1 VRYSRF
7 GFPQNRSVPA
17 IAVIDDRQPIRET
30 LRELLAL
37 KIENEEGWEVVDVA
51 PLRSLTEYPGWID
64 EASVAVVLTDE
75 RLHEGAE
82 ADAGEPVEY
91 NGHDLVDFLR
101 PRYPSL
107 PIYVVTAYPFEEPLA
122 TRFGRVED
130 VIIKGEL
137 TDKAGEYA
145 ERFVRAGSN
154 FFEEHQAELE
164 RLASLSRTAALG
176 EANADEI
183 AEMRALQERLGIPF
197 DTSTASRSQWM
208 GAFEAAIADL
218 ERVEKQLQKLKPKK

>member
-1 VRYSRF
+1 M
-7 GFPQNRSVPA
+7 PA

-37 KIENEEGWEVVDVA
+37 KIEDEEGWDVVDVA
-51 PLRSLTEYPGWID
+51 PLRSLAEYPGWID

-107 PIYVVTAYPFEEPLA
+107 PIYVVTAYPFEESLN
-122 TRFGRVED
+122 TRFGSVED
-130 VIIKGEL
+130 VIIKGDL
-137 TDKAGEYA
+137 TEKAGEYA
-145 ERFVRAGSN
+145 ERFVRAGSK

-164 RLASLSRTAALG
+164 RLASLSRATALG
-176 EANADEI
+176 EATAEEI
-183 AEMRALQERLGIPF
+183 AEMRALQQRLGMPF
-197 DTSTASRSQWM
+197 DATTLDRSQWI
-208 GAFEAAIADL
+208 GAFEKAIADL
-218 ERVEKQLQKLKPKK
+218 ERVEKQLQELKAKK

>member
-1 VRYSRF
+1 M
-7 GFPQNRSVPA
+7 PA

-37 KIENEEGWEVVDVA
+37 KIEDEEGWDVVDAA
-51 PLRSLTEYPGWID
+51 PLRSLAEYPGWID
-64 EASVAVVLTDE
+64 EAGVAVLLTDE

-107 PIYVVTAYPFEEPLA
+107 PIYVVTAYPFEEPLN

-137 TDKAGEYA
+137 TEKAGEYA
-145 ERFVRAGSN
+145 ERFIRAGSK
-154 FFEEHQAELE
+154 FFEEHQTELE
-164 RLASLSRTAALG
+164 RLASLSRATALG
-176 EANADEI
+176 AASGDEI
-183 AEMRALQERLGIPF
+183 TEMRALQERLGIPF
-197 DTSTASRSQWM
+197 DAITVGRSEWIE
-208 GAFEAAIADL
+208 AFEKAIGDL
-218 ERVEKQLQKLKPKK
+218 ERVEKQLQELKENQ